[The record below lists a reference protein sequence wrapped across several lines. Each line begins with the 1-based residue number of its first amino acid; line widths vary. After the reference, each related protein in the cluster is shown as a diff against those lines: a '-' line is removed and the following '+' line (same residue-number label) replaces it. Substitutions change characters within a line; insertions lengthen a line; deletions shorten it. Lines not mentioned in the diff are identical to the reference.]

1 MKSTKKLLTAI
12 IAILIF
18 ISPPVAI
25 LRSMAVLSAYNAL
38 NSKNSVMEKNGFKI
52 KIPGGFSTAESDWY
66 PFVSTFNDNAG
77 IRKFTG
83 NEDLSLSIMYNF
95 PSYSPLRGCS
105 KIFDP
110 SSPYCS
116 GFYGAYAVQDKNGIY
131 GFNPTDL

>member
-52 KIPGGFSTAESDWY
+52 KIP
-66 PFVSTFNDNAG
+66 
-77 IRKFTG
+77 
-83 NEDLSLSIMYNF
+83 
-95 PSYSPLRGCS
+95 
-105 KIFDP
+105 
-110 SSPYCS
+110 S
-116 GFYGAYAVQDKNGIY
+116 GF
-131 GFNPTDL
+131 